1 MKGYL
6 LHGLCGLLLGLVLR
20 WTGLAHP
27 RGLRLALG
35 LRRSY
40 TLRSALT
47 AVGWGLVLIAALA
60 WLAVLDVDTITVIA
74 LHGGALIGGVLFG
87 VAAAL
92 CGYTPLTAFA
102 GLGGPERGYGG
113 QAVEA
118 LCTLAGCFAVL
129 WLLPSLDGPIAA
141 LAALPPHVEATLF
154 RITLDKPFLLEGGF
168 LGHVC
173 LGLVL
178 IAAAMCI
185 PSPRVR
191 MVDDEEIAERA
202 AAIPP
207 PEAAPAET
215 FVAVLPGEEPL
226 VVDTA
231 LDGEEVPDP
240 LQASVPEPEAAAAE
254 TFAAVLPGEEP
265 LVVDTVLDGE
275 ATQPSPAMTASAP
288 AGEDTPP
295 DTAPPKEVAAPDVPS
310 SLQKKP
316 ARTGP
321 AGPAHTRERGSRRK
335 KKRKANKG

>member
-27 RGLRLALG
+27 QGLRLALG

-40 TLRSALT
+40 ALRSALT
-47 AVGWGLVLIAALA
+47 AAGWGLALIAVLA

-74 LHGGALIGGVLFG
+74 LHGGSLIGGVLFG

-102 GLGGPERGYGG
+102 GLGGPERGHGG
-113 QAVEA
+113 QALEA
-118 LCTLAGCFAVL
+118 LCTLAGCFAAL

-154 RITLDKPFLLEGGF
+154 RITLDKPYLLEGGF

-191 MVDDEEIAERA
+191 MVDDAEIAERA

-207 PEAAPAET
+207 PEAAPTET
-215 FVAVLPGEEPL
+215 FVAL
-226 VVDTA
+226 
-231 LDGEEVPDP
+231 
-240 LQASVPEPEAAAAE
+240 
-254 TFAAVLPGEEP
+254 LPGEEP

-275 ATQPSPAMTASAP
+275 APQPDPAMAADAP
-288 AGEDTPP
+288 AAAGEDTPP
-295 DTAPPKEVAAPDVPS
+295 DTAPPKENDTPDVPS
-310 SLQKKP
+310 SPQKKP

-321 AGPAHTRERGSRRK
+321 AGAAPARKRGPRRK
-335 KKRKANKG
+335 RKRKANKG